1 MISAARHGHATST
14 VAAVSVALN
23 LLNAPWNVEH
33 DRDSTAA
40 FDGRTFRYTLGP
52 GVPRA
57 QFAALVAPIEGG
69 LASYSRITFTASADR
84 PMRVNVDL
92 RPAGANN
99 PPRWRR
105 SVYLD
110 GSPRSVAIRF
120 DEMNPVPRNAA
131 GAPPLDSIGALMFT
145 IDTNNT
151 RPATS
156 GAITFS
162 SIALER

>member
-1 MISAARHGHATST
+1 MRQGHATNV
-14 VAAVSVALN
+14 VAAVAVALN
-23 LLNAPWNVEH
+23 LLNGSWDVEH
-33 DRDSTAA
+33 DRESTAA

-52 GVPRA
+52 GAPRA

-110 GSPRSVAIRF
+110 GSPRTVAIRF
-120 DEMNPVPRNAA
+120 DEMSPVPRTNA
-131 GAPPLDSIGALMFT
+131 GAPPLDTIGALMFT

-156 GAITFS
+156 GAITFT

>member
-1 MISAARHGHATST
+1 MTKV
-14 VAAVSVALN
+14 VAAAVAIALS
-23 LLNAPWNVEH
+23 LLNASWRLEH
-33 DRDSTAA
+33 DRESTAA

-52 GVPRA
+52 GAPRA

-69 LASYSRITFTASADR
+69 LASYSRVTFTASADR

-110 GSPRSVAIRF
+110 GSPRTVAIRF
-120 DEMNPVPRNAA
+120 DEMNPVPRTNT
-131 GAPPLDSIGALMFT
+131 GAPRLDTIGALMFT
-145 IDTNNT
+145 VDTNNT

-156 GAITFS
+156 GAITFT

>member
-1 MISAARHGHATST
+1 MSASMVPGPAI
-14 VAAVSVALN
+14 AAVAVALN
-23 LLNAPWNVEH
+23 LLSGSWNVEH
-33 DRDSTAA
+33 DRESTAT
-40 FDGRTFRYTLGP
+40 FDGRTFRYMLGP
-52 GVPRA
+52 GLPRA

-110 GSPRSVAIRF
+110 ASPRSVAIRF
-120 DEMNPVPRNAA
+120 EEMNPVPRTVV
-131 GAPPLDSIGALMFT
+131 GAPPLDRIGALMFT

>member
-1 MISAARHGHATST
+1 MSA

-33 DRDSTAA
+33 DRESTAA

-52 GVPRA
+52 GVPHA

-69 LASYSRITFTASADR
+69 LASYSRLTFTASADR

>member
-1 MISAARHGHATST
+1 MINV
-14 VAAVSVALN
+14 VAAAAAIALS
-23 LLNAPWNVEH
+23 LLNAPWRLEH
-33 DRDSTAA
+33 DRGSTAA

-52 GVPRA
+52 GVPHA

-69 LASYSRITFTASADR
+69 LASYSGVTFTASADR

-110 GSPRSVAIRF
+110 GSPRTVAIRF
-120 DEMNPVPRNAA
+120 DEMNRVPRTDA
-131 GAPPLDSIGALMFT
+131 GPPPLDTIGALMFT

-156 GAITFS
+156 GAITFTA
-162 SIALER
+162 IALER